1 MYIFYATVTAFRQTK
16 LYNFIKFRDLY
27 LQQCYLHKYNISTI
41 YYSVQQLYQAST
53 IITWLHEYYIPRW
66 NSVYK

>member
-1 MYIFYATVTAFRQTK
+1 MMYIFYATVTAFRQTK

-53 IITWLHEYYIPRW
+53 IIT
-66 NSVYK
+66 